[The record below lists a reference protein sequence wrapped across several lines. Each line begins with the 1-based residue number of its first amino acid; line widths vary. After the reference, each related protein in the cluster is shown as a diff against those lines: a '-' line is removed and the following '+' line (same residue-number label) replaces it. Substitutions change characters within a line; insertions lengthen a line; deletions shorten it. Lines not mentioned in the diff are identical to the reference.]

1 MLDDFREQASASPF
15 FDEDEEAASIE
26 QPQAPQ
32 RLFLGMT
39 AGQRLVIAML
49 LLAITC
55 LLSTFCLLV
64 TEKIVLPF

>member
-15 FDEDEEAASIE
+15 FEEDEENTATE
-26 QPQAPQ
+26 QPQQPQ

-64 TEKIVLPF
+64 TEKVVLPF